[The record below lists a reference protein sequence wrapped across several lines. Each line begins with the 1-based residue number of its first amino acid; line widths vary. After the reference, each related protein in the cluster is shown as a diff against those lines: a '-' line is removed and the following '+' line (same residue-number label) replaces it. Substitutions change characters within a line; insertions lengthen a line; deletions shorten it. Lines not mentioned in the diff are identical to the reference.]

1 MSKAIAQM
9 IDSIITGSDQVPKT
23 VKKEK
28 GEVIRDGRRAK
39 PATKAKKVSKKE
51 TDVVATEAV
60 EAAAVETT
68 KGESKA
74 ARAKEIVQQL
84 QGVRKDSINAI
95 MEQLGMSQAGATTYF
110 YNAKKALGI

>member
-9 IDSIITGSDQVPKT
+9 IDSIVTGSDNVPKT
-23 VKKEK
+23 VKQSK

-39 PATKAKKVSKKE
+39 PATKAKKVAKQEAEVVVTE
-51 TDVVATEAV
+51 T
-60 EAAAVETT
+60 VETA

-84 QGVRKDSINAI
+84 QGVRKDSIKAI

-110 YNAKKALGI
+110 YNAKKALAK